1 MSNAV
6 KKILYFFLSFLWVI
20 GAVGSLGYIL
30 WMKEWVIAIG
40 LVIVIVPSVPKIKE
54 WVKFVLSNEELED
67 LGGINPYR
75 LSFWC
80 ACIVFCR

>member
-40 LVIVIVPSVPKIKE
+40 LVIVIIPSVPKIKE
-54 WVKFVLSNEELED
+54 WVKFILSNE
-67 LGGINPYR
+67 
-75 LSFWC
+75 
-80 ACIVFCR
+80 

>member
-30 WMKEWVIAIG
+30 WMKEWVVAIG
-40 LVIVIVPSVPKIKE
+40 LVIVVIPSVPKIKE
-54 WVKFVLSNEELED
+54 WVKFILSNE
-67 LGGINPYR
+67 
-75 LSFWC
+75 
-80 ACIVFCR
+80 

>member
-30 WMKEWVIAIG
+30 WMKEWVVAIG
-40 LVIVIVPSVPKIKE
+40 LVIVVVPSVPKIKE
-54 WVKFVLSNEELED
+54 RIKFILSNE
-67 LGGINPYR
+67 
-75 LSFWC
+75 
-80 ACIVFCR
+80 

>member
-1 MSNAV
+1 MSNEV

-20 GAVGSLGYIL
+20 GAIGSLGYIL

-54 WVKFVLSNEELED
+54 WIKFILSNE
-67 LGGINPYR
+67 
-75 LSFWC
+75 
-80 ACIVFCR
+80 

>member
-20 GAVGSLGYIL
+20 GAVGSLGYII
-30 WMKEWVIAIG
+30 WMKEWVVAIG

-54 WVKFVLSNEELED
+54 WIKFILSNE
-67 LGGINPYR
+67 
-75 LSFWC
+75 
-80 ACIVFCR
+80 

>member
-6 KKILYFFLSFLWVI
+6 KKIIYFFLSFLWVI

-40 LVIVIVPSVPKIKE
+40 LVIVIIPSVPKIKE
-54 WVKFVLSNEELED
+54 WVKFILSNE
-67 LGGINPYR
+67 
-75 LSFWC
+75 
-80 ACIVFCR
+80 

>member
-1 MSNAV
+1 MSNTV

-30 WMKEWVIAIG
+30 WMKEWVVAIG

-54 WVKFVLSNEELED
+54 WVKFILSNE
-67 LGGINPYR
+67 
-75 LSFWC
+75 
-80 ACIVFCR
+80 

>member
-1 MSNAV
+1 MSNKV

-30 WMKEWVIAIG
+30 WMKEWVVAIG

-54 WVKFVLSNEELED
+54 WIKFILSNE
-67 LGGINPYR
+67 
-75 LSFWC
+75 
-80 ACIVFCR
+80 

>member
-30 WMKEWVIAIG
+30 WMKEWVVAIG
-40 LVIVIVPSVPKIKE
+40 LVIVVVPSLPKIKE
-54 WVKFVLSNEELED
+54 WVKFILSNE
-67 LGGINPYR
+67 
-75 LSFWC
+75 
-80 ACIVFCR
+80 

>member
-1 MSNAV
+1 MSNEV

-40 LVIVIVPSVPKIKE
+40 LVIVVVPSVPKIKE
-54 WVKFVLSNEELED
+54 WIKFILSNE
-67 LGGINPYR
+67 
-75 LSFWC
+75 
-80 ACIVFCR
+80 

>member
-30 WMKEWVIAIG
+30 WMKEGVVAIG

-54 WVKFVLSNEELED
+54 WIKFILSNE
-67 LGGINPYR
+67 
-75 LSFWC
+75 
-80 ACIVFCR
+80 

>member
-1 MSNAV
+1 MSNEI

-30 WMKEWVIAIG
+30 WMKEWVVAIG

-54 WVKFVLSNEELED
+54 WIKFILSNE
-67 LGGINPYR
+67 
-75 LSFWC
+75 
-80 ACIVFCR
+80 

>member
-30 WMKEWVIAIG
+30 WMKEWVVAIG

-54 WVKFVLSNEELED
+54 WIKFILSNE
-67 LGGINPYR
+67 
-75 LSFWC
+75 
-80 ACIVFCR
+80 

>member
-30 WMKEWVIAIG
+30 WMEEWVIAIG
-40 LVIVIVPSVPKIKE
+40 LVIVVVPSVPKIKE
-54 WVKFVLSNEELED
+54 WVKFILSNE
-67 LGGINPYR
+67 
-75 LSFWC
+75 
-80 ACIVFCR
+80 

>member
-1 MSNAV
+1 MSNEV

-20 GAVGSLGYIL
+20 GAIGSLGYIL

-54 WVKFVLSNEELED
+54 WVKFIISNE
-67 LGGINPYR
+67 
-75 LSFWC
+75 
-80 ACIVFCR
+80 

>member
-6 KKILYFFLSFLWVI
+6 KKIIYFSLSFLWVI

-30 WMKEWVIAIG
+30 WMKEWVVAIG

-54 WVKFVLSNEELED
+54 WIKFILSNE
-67 LGGINPYR
+67 
-75 LSFWC
+75 
-80 ACIVFCR
+80 

>member
-1 MSNAV
+1 MSNKV

-54 WVKFVLSNEELED
+54 WIKFILSDE
-67 LGGINPYR
+67 
-75 LSFWC
+75 
-80 ACIVFCR
+80 